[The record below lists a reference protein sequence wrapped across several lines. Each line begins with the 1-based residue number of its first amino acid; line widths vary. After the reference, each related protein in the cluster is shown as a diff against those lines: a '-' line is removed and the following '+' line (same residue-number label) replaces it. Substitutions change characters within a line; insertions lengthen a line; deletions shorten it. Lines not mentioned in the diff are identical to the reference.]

1 MKKLFKRMAKNN
13 CTSGFLL
20 VLSPNR
26 YEFVLLSC
34 KPCGLLILLFSFPG
48 LLDDTVAGGI
58 PSSGMSVFETLVEE
72 CMEEAQA
79 SIGPDIVRKYA
90 RAAGSI
96 SYFSRSVRW
105 FHGNFHLQLCDL
117 VAYSSF

>member
-1 MKKLFKRMAKNN
+1 MKKLFQRMAKNN
-13 CTSGFLL
+13 CASGFLL

-58 PSSGMSVFETLVEE
+58 PRSGMSVFETLVEE
-72 CMEEAQA
+72 CMEEAGG
-79 SIGPDIVRKYA
+79 IGPDCPLICPC
-90 RAAGSI
+90 
-96 SYFSRSVRW
+96 RW
-105 FHGNFHLQLCDL
+105 IYQLFL
-117 VAYSSF
+117 